1 MTSISKGKK
10 IANAIAIAVAV
21 LLIIVAFCGRYFPAG
36 LKAFANFFVGA
47 FGMAFY
53 GIMIA
58 IIVACSFTLAG
69 KNIRVPIK
77 YVVHFALL
85 YLLVVVLVHMLS
97 TRFIADMEFGN
108 YAENVFNY
116 YDLVPTFGGF
126 LFGAIAYGLE
136 SVLTV
141 WGASIVLVLGIA
153 WTVYVCGDFFY
164 SYFTG
169 KINLTSPTS
178 KPKQP
183 IAQPA
188 MGGATHVATE
198 TKSDEELSRDKAM
211 RMLFPTQPTTVQ
223 AESVKYDTDTILP
236 PKDVTAPTHTYTPTR
251 EDALSTLF
259 GTCDVSAPTRT
270 EGSGFFAKPAP
281 FEGAKVASSDEIPVR
296 PFGSASE
303 ITKVDTTKQPTT
315 ADSSWI
321 IPSKPAEKPV
331 ATPTPTPAKPVATP
345 VVIPTQPTA
354 TQPSLF
360 DDFDEDDSDD
370 VDLPPVDVIDTVV
383 PPSPTPTPIV
393 RKEEPKPAPVSI
405 PVSKPT
411 PVPPAKPSETDVAS
425 GGSDSVGY
433 KTVLTSKR
441 IPNTDYEQVGID
453 VVPVDTTKPK
463 KTATLPY
470 KTPPFDLLSDVVPPS
485 SQGEDAQRRA
495 NAIVKKLEVFG
506 IQTELA
512 DIIIG
517 PSVTRFMFR
526 VLSERTRMNEFEKY
540 SGDLKSCLQASDDII
555 IKAPFPGTD
564 LVAIEVANKTKQMVR
579 LRGLLESPEFTNA
592 KGKLTFVL
600 GREIAGKVIVADLA
614 EMPHLLIAGTT
625 GSGKSVCLNCMIVSM
640 LYKYSPD
647 YLRFLMVDPKYV
659 ELSRYNGIP
668 HMLTNEAIVKVE
680 DALAGM
686 DYLISE
692 MESRYQLFRSVG
704 ASNITEYNKSAVAKN
719 KKLPYL
725 VLVVDE
731 LADLMSTSKKAF
743 ESKII
748 RLAQKS
754 RAAGIHIVLATQRPS
769 VDIVTGV
776 IKANL
781 PGRIALKVSSFP
793 DSKTIL
799 DSAGAEKL
807 LGNGDM
813 LFLDP
818 GKPNPDRIQGAFVGK
833 TEIDALVQ
841 FSKDANECIFDDDV
855 SKQIFISQQEAP
867 APAEEESASDGTM
880 VLDPYCRKALRY
892 WIEKKNGQTSIAS
905 IQRALGIG
913 FNRAGRIYEQCQQMH
928 FIEELAASESSG
940 KSLKVLV
947 TLEDLD
953 RLLPD
958 QED

>member
-10 IANAIAIAVAV
+10 IANAIAISVAV

-36 LKAFANFFVGA
+36 LKSVANFFVGT

-85 YLLVVVLVHMLS
+85 YLLVVVFVHMLS
-97 TRFIADMEFGN
+97 TRFIADLEFN
-108 YAENVFNY
+108 KYAENVFNY
-116 YDLVPTFGGF
+116 YDFVPTFGGF

-169 KINLTSPTS
+169 KINLTSPIST
-178 KPKQP
+178 PKQP

-188 MGGATHVATE
+188 TGGAMHVATE
-198 TKSDEELSRDKAM
+198 SKSDEELSRDKAM
-211 RMLFPTQPTTVQ
+211 RMLFPTQPTTVK
-223 AESVKYDTDTILP
+223 AESVKYETDTILP
-236 PKDVTAPTHTYTPTR
+236 PKDVAGPTHSYTPTR
-251 EDALSTLF
+251 EDALSALF
-259 GTCDVSAPTRT
+259 GTGEVAPIRT

-281 FEGAKVASSDEIPVR
+281 FEGATVTPSDEMPVR
-296 PFGSASE
+296 PFDSASE
-303 ITKVDTTKQPTT
+303 ITKVDASKKTTTE
-315 ADSSWI
+315 DSSWI
-321 IPSKPAEKPV
+321 IPSKPAEEPIVAPVSAPISKPV
-331 ATPTPTPAKPVATP
+331 ARPVA
-345 VVIPTQPTA
+345 IPTQPTS
-354 TQPSLF
+354 TQSSLF
-360 DDFDEDDSDD
+360 GDFDEDDSDD
-370 VDLPPVDVIDTVV
+370 VDLPQVDVIDAVV
-383 PPSPTPTPIV
+383 PPSPTPTPV
-393 RKEEPKPAPVSI
+393 VSKDEPKPTPVSI
-405 PVSKPT
+405 PVSTPT
-411 PVPPAKPSETDVAS
+411 PVTSAKSSETDVAS
-425 GGSDSVGY
+425 AGSDAVGY
-433 KTVLTSKR
+433 KTVITSKR

-453 VVPVDTTKPK
+453 VVPVDTSKPK

-470 KTPPFDLLSDVVPPS
+470 KTPPLDLLSDVVPTS
-485 SQGEDAQRRA
+485 AQGEDAQRRA
-495 NAIVKKLEVFG
+495 NAIIKKLEVFG
-506 IQTELA
+506 ILTELA
-512 DIIIG
+512 DIVIG

-579 LRGLLESPEFTNA
+579 LRALLESPEFANA

-668 HMLTNEAIVKVE
+668 HMLTHEAIVKVE

-704 ASNITEYNKSAVAKN
+704 ASNITEFNKTAVAKN

-799 DSAGAEKL
+799 DAAGAEKL

-818 GKPNPDRIQGAFVGK
+818 GKPNPDRIQGAFVSK
-833 TEIDALVQ
+833 TEIDGLVQ

-855 SKQIFISQQEAP
+855 SKTIFVSQQEQP
-867 APAEEESASDGTM
+867 APSEDVDSSDGAM

-947 TLEDLD
+947 SLEDLD